1 MEQRGL
7 GTVREERASRGKKRH
22 RGCSILQSHSVGVAR
37 GTGDPQGPTEEA
49 ESWRAMKASVLGAQA
64 PTSGVRTE

>member
-7 GTVREERASRGKKRH
+7 GTVREERASRGKEEAQGMQHPTESFCWSGKRH
-22 RGCSILQSHSVGVAR
+22 R
-37 GTGDPQGPTEEA
+37 GPTEEA